1 MGSTTRFMFRSDP
14 NPGLL
19 CGVGGECVFRFK
31 VKPNANGTFKLRFI
45 KRFRGSVP
53 VSTKIVFFDIR

>member
-1 MGSTTRFMFRSDP
+1 MFRSDP